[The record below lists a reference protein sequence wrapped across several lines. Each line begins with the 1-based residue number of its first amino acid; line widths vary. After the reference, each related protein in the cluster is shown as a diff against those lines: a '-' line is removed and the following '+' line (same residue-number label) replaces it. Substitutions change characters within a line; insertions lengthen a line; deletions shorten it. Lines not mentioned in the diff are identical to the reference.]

1 MHVSTGSN
9 VALWASA
16 AFHDQARSWVATVSH
31 DRGVELDGEMDQ
43 PHNRP
48 WSSAIRF
55 GSSAGDLW
63 FKVNG
68 PGTRHESTL
77 VGLLAELVPDLVAD
91 VLAVDADRGWT
102 LTRDAGPMLRT
113 TAPPE
118 QLWSRWEGIV
128 QRYAEAQ
135 ILLGSHDR
143 ELLGTGTPEVSP
155 RTMPGQAAALLE
167 QLAAETPDTGGLTA
181 EQAEGLTARLPEYA
195 GWCAELTGSGIP
207 ESVQHD
213 DLHSGNIC
221 WAGSLDR
228 ARIIDW
234 GDASVGHPFGT
245 MLCTLNSVSHAAG
258 LELDDPRVLRVRDA
272 YLEPFTAFADHAE
285 LVRLVA
291 LARRTGCVARAL
303 SYRAALLGESDSTH
317 AEYEFPVRE
326 WFLDLL
332 ED

>member
-1 MHVSTGSN
+1 MHVNTGSN
-9 VALWASA
+9 VALWAGA
-16 AFHDQARSWVATVSH
+16 AFHDQARSWVAAVSH
-31 DRGVELDGEMDQ
+31 DQGLELDGGMDQ

-55 GSSAGDLW
+55 GSSDGDLW

-77 VGLLAELVPDLVAD
+77 AGLLAELVPDLVAD
-91 VLAVDADRGWT
+91 VLAVDAERGWT
-102 LTRDAGPMLRT
+102 LTRDAGLVLRT
-113 TAPPE
+113 TAAPE

-128 QRYAEAQ
+128 QRYAAAQ
-135 ILLGSHDR
+135 ILLGDHVR

-155 RTMPGQAAALLE
+155 RTMPEQAAALLE
-167 QLAAETPDTGGLTA
+167 QLAAQTPDTGGLTS
-181 EQAEGLTARLPEYA
+181 EQADALAARLPEYA
-195 GWCAELTGSGIP
+195 GWCAELAGSGVPDSI
-207 ESVQHD
+207 QHD
-213 DLHSGNIC
+213 DLHAGNIC
-221 WAGSLDR
+221 WAGSLDS

-272 YLEPFTAFADHAE
+272 YLGPFTAFADHAE

-303 SYRAALLGESDSTH
+303 SYRAALLGEPVTTH
-317 AEYEFPVRE
+317 AEYDFPVRE
-326 WFLDLL
+326 WFLELL